1 MLKEEIVAEYHWGL
15 EQGWAKEIVSQIPK
29 PKTLRKK
36 DLVSFITLKKKS
48 EIHSRRKIQMTLA
61 NTWQVERSYFQQ
73 LKPIKYYYLEY
84 RRISTNQHEEQ
95 ILLSISKIKL
105 LIGIE

>member
-36 DLVSFITLKKKS
+36 DLVSFITLKKKIRNS
-48 EIHSRRKIQMTLA
+48 FKKKNIDD
-61 NTWQVERSYFQQ
+61 
-73 LKPIKYYYLEY
+73 
-84 RRISTNQHEEQ
+84 
-95 ILLSISKIKL
+95 ISKHMA
-105 LIGIE
+105 G